1 MNKWNSPITE
11 LSIWDKAKTLFQR
24 KQQPPVRPTVHQL
37 GKDGRD
43 SVDDPYDYWATDY
56 SDFWS
61 SIKPGLKSRCLN
73 LNPIKAKD
81 ILKRPVEEIMAEF
94 INTNADLAF
103 ITRSYIDFTITD
115 FELET
120 DNDKSKRVI
129 ESLISDMEHGD
140 TSFLGF
146 LKRLVYGYWVEG
158 ASSVEL
164 NWSQNK
170 KRATSLSY
178 VPPLSLEFRRAHSK
192 EYNRYYKIVQYIGL
206 DYRNPVVLQDKA
218 KPNPYYRYTP
228 TNVSGTNPY
237 GESTVEPAM
246 WGIVSRSHLM
256 GTLLGFIQGQITPKG
271 VYAPDLK
278 ALLSTSPNIQLTAAD
293 VLKFGNE
300 VAEVVRQA
308 TNGEDI
314 TQNMISSFPVLYQV
328 VGAMTEGAN
337 FEPLQ
342 TMNGVFAT
350 SVQLGARLPS
360 ILYQPDNLRSSL
372 GDSKTRIDWTS
383 FNDRCVGGGN
393 DIANDVTK
401 LFDQALMGDR
411 TMTYDYYEP
420 EVRLIIKRNDA
431 EIRRMEYEAMKLR
444 SEAQKNVKDLNVFDQ
459 EEFRKI
465 VVEGLTE
472 FNDFDLAVPDSMK
485 LSSNPMPNE
494 PTDDPN
500 DEPEDKE

>member
-1 MNKWNSPITE
+1 MGILEQARKYLSPY
-11 LSIWDKAKTLFQR
+11 AR
-24 KQQPPVRPTVHQL
+24 KPAPAPKPQAQAHVL
-37 GKDGRD
+37 GRDGRD

-61 SIKPGLKSRCLN
+61 SIKPGLKARCLN
-73 LNPIKAKD
+73 LNPIKAEQ
-81 ILKRPVEEIMAEF
+81 ILKRPVSDIISEF

-103 ITRSYIDFTITD
+103 IARSYIDFTITD
-115 FELET
+115 FELES
-120 DNDKSKRVI
+120 DSDKSQRVI
-129 ESLISDMEHGD
+129 ENLISDMEYGD
-140 TSFLGF
+140 TTFLGF
-146 LKRLVYGYWVEG
+146 LKRVVYGYWVEG

-206 DYRNPVVLQDKA
+206 DYRNPVILQDKA
-218 KPNPYYRYTP
+218 NPNPYYRYTP

-256 GTLLGFIQGQITPKG
+256 GTLLGFIQGQITPSG

-278 ALLSTSPNIQLTAAD
+278 ALLSTSPNIQLTAED
-293 VLKFGNE
+293 VLTFGNE
-300 VAEVVRQA
+300 VAEVVREA
-308 TNGEDI
+308 TNGKDI

-337 FEPLQ
+337 FEPLEVM
-342 TMNGVFAT
+342 TRVFAT
-350 SVQLGARLPS
+350 SVQMGARLPS

-372 GDSKTRIDWTS
+372 GDQKTRIDWTS

-393 DIANDVTK
+393 DVADDITK
-401 LFDQALMGDR
+401 LFEQALIGDR

-420 EVRLIIKRNDA
+420 SVKLVIKRNDA
-431 EIRRMEYEAMKLR
+431 EIRRMEFEAMKLR
-444 SEAQKNVKDLNVFDQ
+444 AEAQQTVKELSVFDE

-472 FNDFDLAVPDSMK
+472 FNDFDLTVPESMK
-485 LSSNPMPNE
+485 AKNMPNTPEGDEPADE
-494 PTDDPN
+494 PTDKGDM
-500 DEPEDKE
+500 E

>member
-1 MNKWNSPITE
+1 MRIWDTPITQLGLWE
-11 LSIWDKAKTLFQR
+11 RARSLFQR
-24 KQQPPVRPTVHQL
+24 KPPPAKPTMHQL
-37 GKDGRD
+37 GRDGRD

-73 LNPIKAKD
+73 LNPIKAGD
-81 ILKRPVEEIMAEF
+81 ILKRPVEQILSEF

-103 ITRSYIDFTITD
+103 IVRSYIDFTITD
-115 FELET
+115 FELES
-120 DNDKSKRVI
+120 DNDRSQRKI

-140 TSFLGF
+140 TTFLGF
-146 LKRLVYGYWVEG
+146 LKRVVYGYWVEG

-164 NWSQNK
+164 NWSQDK

-218 KPNPYYRYTP
+218 KPNPYFRYTP
-228 TNVSGTNPY
+228 TYVSGTNPY
-237 GESTVEPAM
+237 GESTVEPAL

-271 VYAPDLK
+271 VYAPDLS
-278 ALLSTSPNIQLTAAD
+278 ALLSTSPNIQLTAND

-308 TNGEDI
+308 TNGQDI

-328 VGAMTEGAN
+328 VGAMTQGAN
-337 FEPLQ
+337 FDPLEAM
-342 TMNGVFAT
+342 TRVFAT
-350 SVQLGARLPS
+350 SVQMGARLPS

-372 GDSKTRIDWTS
+372 GDQKTRIDWTS
-383 FNDRCVGGGN
+383 FNDRCVSGGN
-393 DIANDVTK
+393 DVAEDITK
-401 LFDQALMGDR
+401 LFDMALMGDR

-420 EVRLIIKRNDA
+420 EVKLVIKRNDA

-444 SEAQKNVKDLNVFDQ
+444 AEAQQTTFGLNVFD
-459 EEFRKI
+459 EEEKRKI

-472 FNDFDLAVPDSMK
+472 FNDFDLEVPESIK
-485 LSSNPMPNE
+485 TGTNPMPNA
-494 PTDDPN
+494 P
-500 DEPEDKE
+500 EPENEPEGDME

>member
-1 MNKWNSPITE
+1 MGILESTKKFLSPY
-11 LSIWDKAKTLFQR
+11 AR
-24 KQQPPVRPTVHQL
+24 RPVPAPEMHAL
-37 GKDGRD
+37 GASGRD

-61 SIKPGLKSRCLN
+61 SIKPGLKTRCLN
-73 LNPIKAKD
+73 LNPIKAKE
-81 ILKRPVEEIMAEF
+81 ILKRPVEEIMADF

-103 ITRSYIDFTITD
+103 IVRSYTDFTITD
-115 FELET
+115 FELES
-120 DNDKSKRVI
+120 DNDKSRRRI
-129 ESLISDMEHGD
+129 EGLISDMEHGD
-140 TSFLGF
+140 TTFLGF

-164 NWSQNK
+164 NWSKNK

-178 VPPLSLEFRRAHSK
+178 VPPLSLEFRRAHSQ

-218 KPNPYYRYTP
+218 NPNPYYRYTP
-228 TNVSGTNPY
+228 ANVSGTNPY

-278 ALLSTSPNIQLTAAD
+278 ALLSTSPNIQLTASD
-293 VLKFGNE
+293 VLNFGNK

-314 TQNMISSFPVLYQV
+314 TQNMISSFPILYQV

-337 FEPLQ
+337 FEPLSV
-342 TMNGVFAT
+342 MNGVFAT

-393 DIANDVTK
+393 DIADDVTK

-411 TMTYDYYEP
+411 TMTYDAYEP
-420 EVRLIIKRNDA
+420 EVKLVIKRNDA
-431 EIRRMEYEAMKLR
+431 EIRRMEYEGMKLR
-444 SEAQKNVKDLNVFDQ
+444 SEAQMNVKSLGVFDQ
-459 EEFRKI
+459 KEFRKI

-472 FNDFDLAVPDSMK
+472 FNNFDLAVPESMK
-485 LSSNPMPNE
+485 GTSNMPTDKPTGTE
-494 PTDDPN
+494 PTDKGDM
-500 DEPEDKE
+500 E